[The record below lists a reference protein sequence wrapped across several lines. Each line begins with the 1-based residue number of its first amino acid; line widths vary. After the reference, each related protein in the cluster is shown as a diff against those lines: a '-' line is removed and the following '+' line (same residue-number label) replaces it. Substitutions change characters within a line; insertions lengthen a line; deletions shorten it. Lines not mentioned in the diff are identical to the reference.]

1 LTEEH
6 VIPKA
11 LGGKLTANFLC
22 MECNSKIGHSIEG
35 HAKTDPDIRLLVTE
49 LAPSIPRLA
58 EKMSERQ
65 KYISTGPGPK
75 SSGRIKEGAFIAS
88 PAKLPDGSLIHSID
102 EGIRVVKRLLERE
115 GMDEASV
122 AEALRIF
129 MASPE
134 NTSVRLTESLE
145 VINWQVTGLQPVLDG
160 PPLNSI
166 APLKT
171 AYEFLALH
179 LGVAIYKGSPS
190 VDAAR
195 EALFDGA
202 LDSKVLSV
210 ERLHAP
216 EAKPFHGIVFEGNAP
231 YAKVVIR
238 LFGKLAFR
246 VHFLQLA
253 VSGPR
258 CIYTHKLDTG
268 EELLSRLPE

>member
-22 MECNSKIGHSIEG
+22 VECNSRIGHSIEG
-35 HAKTDPDIRLLVTE
+35 DAKTDPDIRQLVTR
-49 LAPSIPRLA
+49 LAPSIPQLA
-58 EKMSERQ
+58 EKISERQ

-88 PAKLPDGSLIHSID
+88 PTKLPDGSLIHSID

-122 AEALRIF
+122 AEAVRIF

-134 NTSVRLTESLE
+134 NTPVRLTESLE

-160 PPLNSI
+160 PDLNLI

-179 LGVAIYKGSPS
+179 LRTAIYKASPS

-195 EALFDGA
+195 EALLGDV
-202 LDSKVLSV
+202 LDSKFLFV

-216 EAKPFHGIVFEGNAP
+216 EPKPFHGIVFEGNTP

-246 VHFLQLA
+246 VHFLHLA

-258 CIYTHKLDTG
+258 CIYMHKLDTG
-268 EELLSRLPE
+268 EESLSKLPD